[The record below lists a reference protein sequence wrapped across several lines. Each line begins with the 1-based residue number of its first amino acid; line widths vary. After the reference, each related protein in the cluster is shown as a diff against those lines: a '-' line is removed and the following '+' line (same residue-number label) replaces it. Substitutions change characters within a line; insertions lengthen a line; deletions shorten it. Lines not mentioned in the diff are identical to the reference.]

1 MPQFPTMSFQI
12 AVQRGIKS
20 KRLSELT
27 RQTRYPEKPR
37 ELEFAEY
44 YSRGKCSER
53 EKLKRVFAEGSPQVF
68 KSVNQKQNK
77 INNKDQRGVKKKK
90 KKKKTDKQ

>member
-20 KRLSELT
+20 NRLPELR

-44 YSRGKCSER
+44 YSRGKRSER
-53 EKLKRVFAEGSPQVF
+53 KKLQRVFAEGSPQVF

-77 INNKDQRGVKKKK
+77 INNKYQRGVKKKRK
-90 KKKKTDKQ
+90 EKENR